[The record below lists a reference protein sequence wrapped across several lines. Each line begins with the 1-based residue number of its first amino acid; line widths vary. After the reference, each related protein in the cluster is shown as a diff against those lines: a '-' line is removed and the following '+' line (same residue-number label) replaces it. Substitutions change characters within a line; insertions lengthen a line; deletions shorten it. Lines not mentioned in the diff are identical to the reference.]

1 MRSMQQI
8 LSKNNSVLITLGYSF
23 SDDHINR
30 IILNSLSN
38 PSFKLIV
45 LGKSENIERLIKMND
60 KRMMV
65 INSEDK
71 IHYFANFVNAL
82 LPDFDEKTKEE
93 NNLQSGI
100 SAIKKFFNDELGD

>member
-1 MRSMQQI
+1 
-8 LSKNNSVLITLGYSF
+8 
-23 SDDHINR
+23 
-30 IILNSLSN
+30 
-38 PSFKLIV
+38 
-45 LGKSENIERLIKMND
+45 MND
-60 KRMMV
+60 KRIMV

-93 NNLQSGI
+93 NNLESGI